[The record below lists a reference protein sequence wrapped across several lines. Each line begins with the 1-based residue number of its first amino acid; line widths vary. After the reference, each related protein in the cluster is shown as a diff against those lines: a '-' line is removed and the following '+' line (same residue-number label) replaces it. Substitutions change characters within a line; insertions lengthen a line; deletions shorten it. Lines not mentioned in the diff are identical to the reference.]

1 MTTNTNTFIDTAK
14 VMAKGQITIPK
25 DIRNLLGVDS
35 GSKVI
40 FVVED
45 GNVRIVNAALYA
57 MQMMQEAMKGERE
70 KSGLLTE
77 EDVNRLVKE
86 VRDEGD

>member
-45 GNVRIVNAALYA
+45 GNVRMVNAAMYA

-86 VRDEGD
+86 IRDEGD

>member
-1 MTTNTNTFIDTAK
+1 MATNTNTFIDTAK

-45 GNVRIVNAALYA
+45 GNVRMVNAALYA

-86 VRDEGD
+86 IRDEGD